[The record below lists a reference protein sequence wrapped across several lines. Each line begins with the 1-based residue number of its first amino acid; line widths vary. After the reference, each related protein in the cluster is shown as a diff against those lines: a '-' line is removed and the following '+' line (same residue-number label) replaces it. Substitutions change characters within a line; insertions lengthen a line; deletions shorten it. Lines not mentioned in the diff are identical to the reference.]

1 MTKGKIMKRIVLA
14 VATVLLAAGVATG
27 ASAAAAAPLPNGV
40 HVKGLTYQPGVHLAA
55 PHLPRFTPASIGI
68 LKSTNWSGYVDVACK
83 TCAVRYVGAS
93 FNLPSVNCS
102 ALPDGST
109 VSFWAGLDGFSDTA
123 TEQIGAAAQCKSG
136 AASYFL
142 WYEMFPLIPAKVVPT
157 GVRHFV
163 AVLVEVNPI
172 SPELLA
178 QARRWLSRPGS
189 ERLSGGETF
198 LGSFVS
204 IFVNTKVSEAERIIK
219 FRSQPFY
226 RQAPK

>member
-1 MTKGKIMKRIVLA
+1 VKRWVFALALFLVAADEPVPLRQVGFAERGQFLTMTVGLNDVVDEAFKKKVRSGFAQTIVLR
-14 VATVLLAAGVATG
+14 VYLYREGEE
-27 ASAAAAAPLPNGV
+27 APL
-40 HVKGLTYQPGVHLAA
+40 GLTLRTYRVWYDLWDERFFVQMQDPQGQRS
-55 PHLPRFTPASIGI
+55 LPF
-68 LKSTNWSGYVDVACK
+68 K
-83 TCAVRYVGAS
+83 TES
-93 FNLPSVNCS
+93 E
-102 ALPDGST
+102 ALGQVT
-109 VSFWAGLDGFSDTA
+109 KL
-123 TEQIGAAAQCKSG
+123 
-136 AASYFL
+136 
-142 WYEMFPLIPAKVVPT
+142 EMFPLIPAKVVPT

-178 QARRWLSRPGS
+178 QARRWLSRPGN

-219 FRSQPFY
+219 FRSQPFF

>member
-1 MTKGKIMKRIVLA
+1 MKRWVFALALLLVAADDAVPLRQVGFAEKGQFLTMTVGLNDVVDDAFKKKVRSGFAQTIVLR
-14 VATVLLAAGVATG
+14 VYLYREGDQ
-27 ASAAAAAPLPNGV
+27 APL
-40 HVKGLTYQPGVHLAA
+40 GLTLRTYRVWYDLWDERYFVQMQDPQGQRSLPFKSEGEALGVV
-55 PHLPRFTPASIGI
+55 T
-68 LKSTNWSGYVDVACK
+68 K
-83 TCAVRYVGAS
+83 
-93 FNLPSVNCS
+93 
-102 ALPDGST
+102 
-109 VSFWAGLDGFSDTA
+109 LD
-123 TEQIGAAAQCKSG
+123 
-136 AASYFL
+136 
-142 WYEMFPLIPAKVVPT
+142 MFPLIPAKVVPPD
-157 GVRHFV
+157 VRHFV

-226 RQAPK
+226 RQAHK